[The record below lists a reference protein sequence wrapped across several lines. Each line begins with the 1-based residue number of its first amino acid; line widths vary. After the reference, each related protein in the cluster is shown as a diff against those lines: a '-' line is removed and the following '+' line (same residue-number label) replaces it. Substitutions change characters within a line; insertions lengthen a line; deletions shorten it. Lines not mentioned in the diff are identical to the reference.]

1 MKLRGFVSKAMSLR
15 EAAAVIFVLVAVLPL
30 MLFVAFLSISNLI
43 SKTEAQ
49 FATFMALIIACLGF
63 VVFRRLVGQIAQ
75 LAAEVNI
82 PIRAD
87 QPLPGTTEPGRVPAL
102 GQVAE
107 IGHLAGA
114 FHTMLEDLRGSTQR
128 LEDLVFKLG
137 TLNEVVELSA
147 RIPRIQDLL
156 ASVLQVTMRAVRA
169 NIGSIMLLD
178 QEKKTLHVAASRGL
192 SEEVYGQAEVRLGE
206 GVAGKVAEMGEP
218 VIVDD
223 IESDPRF
230 AKINDPKYGTGA
242 FICMPV
248 RVGDRVIG
256 VLNLAK
262 KEDVS
267 STPILRAFT
276 QTDLQFLNAL
286 MTYIGYAVDN
296 ARLLEEAQQAARQ
309 LQSVVDNL
317 KATQAQLV
325 RGETLSAIGKLA
337 SGMAH
342 HLNNLFAVIL
352 GRLETLLAKVPEPD
366 AKRYLEIVQRAA
378 QDGAEAVRRVQ
389 RFSRVQPVLRSVP
402 VDLNHLAQEVLELTR
417 PRWHNEALLRQIRID
432 TALELGAIRPVAGEL
447 APLREVLMNLL
458 LNGIDAM
465 PGGGRLIIKTW
476 TSGSEVCCAVTDT
489 GLGMSDEVRQR
500 ALDPFF
506 TTKGPKSTGL
516 GLSVTYGIVQRH
528 NGRLEID
535 SAPGRGTTVTIS
547 LPAAGAAAAAISAP
561 PASPAL
567 EAPSHLRVLIVD
579 DEPEVRSAL
588 ADLLGTAGHTA
599 FQAAGGLEALAW
611 LDAGQTVDLVLTDL
625 GMPGMMGSDLA
636 RAIRS
641 RWPYLK
647 IGLMTGW
654 DESEGQVA
662 DAAAIVNFT
671 LAKPFELGTLTRA
684 YAAAAAA

>member
-1 MKLRGFVSKAMSLR
+1 
-15 EAAAVIFVLVAVLPL
+15 
-30 MLFVAFLSISNLI
+30 
-43 SKTEAQ
+43 
-49 FATFMALIIACLGF
+49 
-63 VVFRRLVGQIAQ
+63 
-75 LAAEVNI
+75 
-82 PIRAD
+82 
-87 QPLPGTTEPGRVPAL
+87 
-102 GQVAE
+102 
-107 IGHLAGA
+107 
-114 FHTMLEDLRGSTQR
+114 
-128 LEDLVFKLG
+128 
-137 TLNEVVELSA
+137 
-147 RIPRIQDLL
+147 
-156 ASVLQVTMRAVRA
+156 
-169 NIGSIMLLD
+169 
-178 QEKKTLHVAASRGL
+178 
-192 SEEVYGQAEVRLGE
+192 
-206 GVAGKVAEMGEP
+206 
-218 VIVDD
+218 
-223 IESDPRF
+223 
-230 AKINDPKYGTGA
+230 
-242 FICMPV
+242 
-248 RVGDRVIG
+248 
-256 VLNLAK
+256 
-262 KEDVS
+262 
-267 STPILRAFT
+267 
-276 QTDLQFLNAL
+276 
-286 MTYIGYAVDN
+286 
-296 ARLLEEAQQAARQ
+296 
-309 LQSVVDNL
+309 
-317 KATQAQLV
+317 
-325 RGETLSAIGKLA
+325 
-337 SGMAH
+337 MAH

-378 QDGAEAVRRVQ
+378 QDGAEVVRRVQ